1 MIETKAK
8 SAVKKLPVKRDNSE
22 YRLLLALEA
31 SGNAASVALV
41 NHEGCL
47 AFKQHNACFGHA
59 EYLVDMVQG
68 LMEEARASFSDLTH
82 VAAGCGPGSFT
93 GLRVCLSA
101 AKGYMLATTAT
112 ALGVNGL
119 AALAVDAITQGQKEQ
134 RQSGPLLC
142 FADTRRNSL
151 FAQEFGPQ
159 ANMLSPIR
167 DVPFE
172 QITSYIDEA
181 YLRFDAKY
189 LTLTGHVANLAELVS
204 TDKGIFCDQRPVDAK
219 MIARYALQSLSSPH
233 LYPCSG
239 FEPLYVVAPIL
250 GPVKRQV

>member
-59 EYLVDMVQG
+59 EY
-68 LMEEARASFSDLTH
+68 FSDLTH

-204 TDKGIFCDQRPVDAK
+204 TDKRIFCDQRPVDAK